1 MTITDE
7 TIVIEPQP
15 VDIPPPPAEPDDGK
29 APCSECGERY
39 FPGPGM
45 ARHLKATHGL
55 DYGVNAERVPCAL
68 CNKSLSPSSIAKHM
82 RVVHNRFQRAR
93 RGRPPGSK
101 NTMEIT
107 ATPKPKP
114 RITRSVLTAD
124 EITRAAALSLW
135 PSSIPHD
142 KVGALLEWHRHTAEF
157 LESVTN
163 GG

>member
-1 MTITDE
+1 MTMNE
-7 TIVIEPQP
+7 TIVTDTLPLSDLPPGEDEPN
-15 VDIPPPPAEPDDGK
+15 DGK

-55 DYGVNAERVPCAL
+55 DYGASAQRIKCTL
-68 CNKSLSPSSIAKHM
+68 CDRSLSPSSVNKHM
-82 RVVHNRFQRAR
+82 RVVHNQYQRTGR

-101 NTMEIT
+101 NRMEVAT
-107 ATPKPKP
+107 ASPKP
-114 RITRSVLTAD
+114 RITRSVLTAE

-157 LESVTN
+157 LESVIN

>member
-1 MTITDE
+1 MTMTENIVTD
-7 TIVIEPQP
+7 TLPLS
-15 VDIPPPPAEPDDGK
+15 DIPPGEDEPNDGK

-55 DYGVNAERVPCAL
+55 DYGASAQRIQCTL
-68 CNKSLSPSSIAKHM
+68 CDKSLSPSSVNKHM
-82 RVVHNRFQRAR
+82 RVVHNQFQRAS
-93 RGRPPGSK
+93 RGRPVGSK
-101 NTMEIT
+101 NRTLAIRE
-107 ATPKPKP
+107 PKP

-135 PSSIPHD
+135 PNSIPHD
-142 KVGALLEWHRHTAEF
+142 KVGVLLEWHRHTAEF
-157 LESVTN
+157 LESVIN